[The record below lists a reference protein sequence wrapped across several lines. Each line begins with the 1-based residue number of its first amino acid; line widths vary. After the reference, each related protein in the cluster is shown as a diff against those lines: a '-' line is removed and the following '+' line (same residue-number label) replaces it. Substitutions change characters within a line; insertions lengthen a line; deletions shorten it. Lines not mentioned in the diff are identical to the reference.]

1 MKYIDWDTVKNE
13 QLKKERGVSFEDA
26 VNAIFYGTILGKT
39 DHPNQ
44 KKYPGQQIY
53 IVAIN
58 DYAYVV
64 PFVEDSEK
72 VFLKTIFPSRKY
84 TRDLIEKGAV

>member
-1 MKYIDWDTVKNE
+1 MKYIDWDTAKNE

-26 VNAIFYGTILGKT
+26 VDAIFHGTILGKT

-53 IVAIN
+53 IVAMN

-72 VFLKTIFPSRKY
+72 IFLKTIFPSRKY
-84 TRDLIEKGAV
+84 TRDFIEKGAV